1 MNAKFRKSGQDRTSP
16 QARGLGQGIWQ
27 GWTTGTFWLFE
38 MFLQA
43 AVKETWRQSS
53 RAPKRGNRAGGV
65 CQSSSTLWWPGGST
79 SSIRGS
85 VRISNSATSSNVAVA
100 RTPRVSNSTHAPAA
114 TSRFSRTTTA
124 CARRSRVTQ
133 SLFPN
138 LLNPLPRRPES

>member
-16 QARGLGQGIWQ
+16 QARGLGQGMWQ
-27 GWTTGTFWLFE
+27 GWTTGHL
-38 MFLQA
+38 LA
-43 AVKETWRQSS
+43 LRGALARSSS

-124 CARRSRVTQ
+124 CAWRSRVTQ